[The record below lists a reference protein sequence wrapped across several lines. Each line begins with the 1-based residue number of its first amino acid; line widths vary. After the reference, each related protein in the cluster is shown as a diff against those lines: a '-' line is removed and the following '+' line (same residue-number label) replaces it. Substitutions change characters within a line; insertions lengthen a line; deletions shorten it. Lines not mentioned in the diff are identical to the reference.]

1 MAGTPLNSLQPGVIR
16 TALEGLMSQ
25 SIPVIDQIG
34 GRQEFVVGDA
44 DGTVG
49 ILPSKA
55 TMSPAPGAVA
65 IGVAEGADA
74 NLNSWAMDK
83 HTFSVSRFAEAGI
96 ITEGAKRAA
105 EANNL
110 NGLNQCLMLP
120 VKKVAADINQMLL
133 ALLLST
139 GLNLTQAA
147 GTVWS
152 SAASTPLLNM
162 EDAME
167 KMGGADPDMIAVI
180 GYQQLKH
187 LKFHPDFTNGFA
199 NLSSSGV
206 PGSRIA
212 EVIASVL
219 GISQVIVGGNIF
231 NSANPGQALALGFQF
246 NGLAWLGYA
255 RDLIKVEQGAFISE
269 QDRDVLKAS
278 DIVTY
283 ERRVYLGRGHRE
295 MGCVITGVAA

>member
-1 MAGTPLNSLQPGVIR
+1 MAGTPLSSLQPGVIR
-16 TALEGLMSQ
+16 TALEGLQSQ
-25 SIPVIDQIG
+25 SIPVIDQIV
-34 GRQEFVVGDA
+34 GRQDFVVGDA
-44 DGTVG
+44 DGSIG

-55 TMSPAPGAVA
+55 MMSPAPDEVV

-74 NLNSWAMDK
+74 NINSWAMDK
-83 HTFSVSRFAEAGI
+83 HTYSVIRLAEAGI

-110 NGLNQCLMLP
+110 DGLNQCLVLP
-120 VKKVAADINQMLL
+120 VKKVAADMNKMLRVIL
-133 ALLLST
+133 AST
-139 GLNLTQAA
+139 VLNLTQAA

-152 SAASTPLLNM
+152 SAAATPLLNM
-162 EDAME
+162 EDAIE
-167 KMGGADPDMIAVI
+167 QMGGANPDMVAVI
-180 GYQQLKH
+180 GYQQAKH

-199 NLSSSGV
+199 NLSTAGV

-219 GISQVIVGGNIF
+219 GISQVIVGSNIF

-246 NGLAWLGYA
+246 NGLAWIGYA
-255 RDLIKVEQGAFISE
+255 KDLIKVEQGAFLSE
-269 QDRDVLKAS
+269 QDRAVLKAS

-283 ERRVYLGRGHRE
+283 ERRVYLGRGHKE